1 MDAIAYQVNDIVVAM
16 EQDAGC
22 RVGALKVD
30 GGASNNN
37 YLCKAQADISATTVV
52 RPACVETTALGAA
65 YLAGLA
71 VGYWIDEDDILGS
84 SKDYTEF
91 YPDMDKDVR
100 TKLITGWKNA
110 VSMLI

>member
-1 MDAIAYQVNDIVVAM
+1 M

-22 RVGALKVD
+22 KVSTLKVD

-37 YLCKAQADISATTVV
+37 YLCQTQADISDTTVI

-71 VGYWIDEDDILGS
+71 VGYYKSLADIVASKAISKKFKPGLGE
-84 SKDYTEF
+84 KER
-91 YPDMDKDVR
+91 KE
-100 TKLITGWKNA
+100 KLAGWHRA
-110 VSMLI
+110 VKATAAFHE